1 MRMPA
6 QPLNVI
12 LVPPQLLT
20 PVQLSPGIIQ
30 VPLPVVPPQ
39 LCPKPVRFSSAVQ
52 PVALPV
58 ILMVRCVLPFLDSYE
73 VLYTTKW
80 EKMLNKLAKR
90 APLGASASNQ
100 WGWGFC

>member
-1 MRMPA
+1 MPA
-6 QPLNVI
+6 RPSNVV

-20 PVQLSPGIIQ
+20 PVQLSSPTGIIP

-39 LCPKPVRFSSAVQ
+39 LCPKPVQFSLGVQ

-73 VLYTTKW
+73 VL
-80 EKMLNKLAKR
+80 
-90 APLGASASNQ
+90 
-100 WGWGFC
+100 